1 MKLSKAGLL
10 VIIGFLLTSCTVTL
24 PGAVTETPI
33 AEVPSA
39 TPVPSAMNLP
49 ETAELPLTQVR
60 LPVGYIPNVQFAP
73 LYVGIEKGFYRE
85 AGLDV
90 EIDYSMENDNAVL
103 LATGELQFAI
113 LSGEQVLLGRAQGL
127 PLVYTMAWYQQY
139 PVGVAAKKSS
149 GISTVADLE
158 GKRIGLP
165 GLFGASYIGAS
176 ALLDSAGLTESDVT
190 LESIGFNQVEVL
202 VADRVD
208 AVVIYV
214 ANEPVQL
221 ASMGQEI
228 VVLKVSDAL
237 DMVANGL
244 VTNEKTLSENPEL
257 VEAMTLATLQAIQY
271 TIDNPDEAYEIA
283 KLYVP
288 NLAEADQ
295 SVQKQVML
303 KSIELW
309 QGKLLGYSLPTAWEN
324 MQHILM
330 KMGLLTTEVDL
341 NSCYTNE
348 FIPE

>member
-24 PGAVTETPI
+24 PGAVTETPM

-39 TPVPSAMNLP
+39 TLVPSATNLP
-49 ETAELPLTQVR
+49 ETAELPLTTVR

-85 AGLDV
+85 VGLDV
-90 EIDYSMENDNAVL
+90 DIDYSMENDNAVL

-139 PVGVAAKKSS
+139 PVGIAAKKSS
-149 GISTVADLE
+149 GISTVAELE

-244 VTNEKTLSENPEL
+244 VTNEKTLSVNPEL

-309 QGKLLGYSLPTAWEN
+309 QGEPLGYSLPTAWEN
-324 MQHILM
+324 MQRILL
-330 KMGLLTTEVDL
+330 KMGLLTTEVDV

>member
-1 MKLSKAGLL
+1 M
-10 VIIGFLLTSCTVTL
+10 
-24 PGAVTETPI
+24 ETPI
-33 AEVPSA
+33 AEDPGATVVPS
-39 TPVPSAMNLP
+39 
-49 ETAELPLTQVR
+49 ETNITASAELPLTPVR
-60 LPVGYIPNVQFAP
+60 LPVGYIPNVQFVP
-73 LYVGIEKGFYRE
+73 LYVGIEKGFYRD

-90 EIDYSMENDNAVL
+90 SIDYSMENDNAVL
-103 LATGELQFAI
+103 LATDEIQFAI

-139 PVGVAAKKSS
+139 PVGIAAKKSS
-149 GISTVADLE
+149 GITAVTDLE

-165 GLFGASYIGAS
+165 GLYGASYIGAS

-221 ASMGQEI
+221 ANMGQDI
-228 VVLKVSDAL
+228 MVLKVSDAL

-244 VTNEKTLSENPEL
+244 VTNEKTLNENPDL
-257 VEAMTLATLQAIQY
+257 VEAMTLATLQAIRY
-271 TIDNPDEAYEIA
+271 TIDNPDEAYGIA

-295 SVQKQVML
+295 TVQKQVMMN
-303 KSIELW
+303 SIEQW
-309 QGKLLGYSLPTAWEN
+309 QGDTLGYSQPKAWEN
-324 MQHILM
+324 MQRILL

-341 NSCYTNE
+341 TTCFTNE
-348 FIPE
+348 FIQK

>member
-24 PGAVTETPI
+24 PGAVTETPM

-39 TPVPSAMNLP
+39 TLVPSATNLP
-49 ETAELPLTQVR
+49 ETAELPLTTVR

-85 AGLDV
+85 VGLDV
-90 EIDYSMENDNAVL
+90 DIDYSMENDNAVL

-139 PVGVAAKKSS
+139 PVGIAAKKSS
-149 GISTVADLE
+149 GISTVAELE

-309 QGKLLGYSLPTAWEN
+309 QGEPLGYSLPTAWEN
-324 MQHILM
+324 MQRILL
-330 KMGLLTTEVDL
+330 KMGLLTTEVDV
-341 NSCYTNE
+341 NSCFTNE

>member
-1 MKLSKAGLL
+1 MKLRKAALL
-10 VIIGFLLTSCTVTL
+10 VIFGFLLAGCTVTL
-24 PGAVTETPI
+24 PGGAVETPM

-39 TPVPSAMNLP
+39 TQAPSATNLP
-49 ETAELPLTQVR
+49 ATVELPLTKVR

-73 LYVGIEKGFYRE
+73 LYVGIEKGFFRD
-85 AGLDV
+85 AGLEVD
-90 EIDYSMENDNAVL
+90 IDYSMENDNAVL
-103 LATGELQFAI
+103 LATGELEFAI

-127 PLVYTMAWYQQY
+127 PLVYTMVWYQQY
-139 PVGVAAKKSS
+139 PVGIASKKAS
-149 GISTVADLE
+149 GITTVADLK

-190 LESIGFNQVEVL
+190 LESVGFNQVEVL

-208 AVVIYV
+208 AVVIYA

-221 ASMGQEI
+221 ESMGQEI

-244 VTNEKTLSENPEL
+244 VTNEKTLAENPEL
-257 VEAMTLATLQAIQY
+257 VEAMTLATLRAIRY
-271 TIDNPDEAYEIA
+271 TIDNPDEAYEIT

-303 KSIELW
+303 NSIEQW
-309 QGKLLGYSLPTAWEN
+309 KGEPLGYSQPGAWGN
-324 MQHILM
+324 MQRILL
-330 KMGLLTTEVDL
+330 KMGMLKTEVDL
-341 NSCYTNE
+341 TNCFTNE